1 MGLDESAPDAART
14 NGGAAASPERGRDD
28 AGDADGAGGKE
39 EGETSSESA
48 AGPSSPPPAEAESPR
63 DTGISW
69 GRVRHDSVC
78 ELSGPEEGEGVEPF
92 RRSSRRAAAGAAEE
106 GGADCGCGE
115 AADGGARID
124 AEAPG
129 AASTDGDA
137 AASPERGRDD
147 AGDADGAGGKE
158 EGEKGG
164 ECTDNE
170 LTLPLL
176 EATAGSSKG
185 RRRAGSDKRPAG
197 GEAGG
202 ADADS
207 ASSSSS

>member
-1 MGLDESAPDAART
+1 M
-14 NGGAAASPERGRDD
+14 
-28 AGDADGAGGKE
+28 
-39 EGETSSESA
+39 
-48 AGPSSPPPAEAESPR
+48 
-63 DTGISW
+63 
-69 GRVRHDSVC
+69 
-78 ELSGPEEGEGVEPF
+78 EPF

-129 AASTDGDA
+129 AASTKGDA

-207 ASSSSS
+207 ASSSSSRGVAWATARLRASIAASIISDSLFAPAASTRAAAD